1 MTINETNVARIK
13 FTRQTCIATRRE
25 GDLVALI
32 SNDGELNDI
41 KKAIVDIKNA
51 ATEAKNSWLTWTNG
65 NEEEFET
72 VGIKH
77 GETDAEYTRRIT
89 LIHTR
94 ENLKYF
100 TAIIERIYGVEK
112 IDLVNLMV

>member
-1 MTINETNVARIK
+1 MTINETNGARIE
-13 FTRQTCIATRRE
+13 FTHQTCIATRRE

-32 SNDGELNDI
+32 SNDGDFNDI
-41 KKAIVDIKNA
+41 KKTIVDIKNA
-51 ATEAKNSWLTWTNG
+51 ATEAKNAWLTWTNG
-65 NEEEFET
+65 NDEEFET

-100 TAIIERIYGVEK
+100 TAIIERIYGAEK
-112 IDLVNLMV
+112 IDLVALMA

>member
-1 MTINETNVARIK
+1 MTMKEKAENERNHARVE
-13 FTRQTCIATRRE
+13 FAHQTCIATRRE

-32 SNDGELNDI
+32 SNGGDLNNI
-41 KKAIVDIKNA
+41 KKAIVDIKDA

-65 NEEEFET
+65 DGEEFEA

-77 GETDAEYTRRIT
+77 GETDAEYARRIT

-100 TAIIERIYGVEK
+100 TAIIARIYGD
-112 IDLVNLMV
+112 DLMI